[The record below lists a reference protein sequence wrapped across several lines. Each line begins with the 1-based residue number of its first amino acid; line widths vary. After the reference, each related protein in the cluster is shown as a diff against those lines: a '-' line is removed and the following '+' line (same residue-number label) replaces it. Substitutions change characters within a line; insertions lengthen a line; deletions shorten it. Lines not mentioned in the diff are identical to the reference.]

1 MILLSELNSI
11 LQKPI
16 TTDKNSSLSHVISEL
31 LKHNIS
37 RLIVADENSPVGII
51 TEKDIGLFLLNDDTE
66 KNLDDFPAG
75 PFLQSFCQGRFPRSD
90 VSRDRYEIAIH
101 DGPSAIAK

>member
-31 LKHNIS
+31 LKNNIS
-37 RLIVADENSPVGII
+37 RLIVTDENSPVGII
-51 TEKDIGLFLLNDDTE
+51 TEKDIGLFLLNDETE
-66 KNLDDFPAG
+66 KNLDDIPAS
-75 PFLQSFCQGRFPRSD
+75 QIMNSYHICT
-90 VSRDRYEIAIH
+90 
-101 DGPSAIAK
+101 